1 MKFWLV
7 LNHTLSERCDF
18 FVNYFFFEI
27 QDHLV
32 SQNRMV
38 LYFFFSVTWKFSH
51 MNERAT
57 SMPQHTK
64 KALLKRNPSWKDKP
78 RYGDDDTLR
87 TFKWPY
93 GTGELVD
100 ELKRVREILTVAHT
114 IQPNEAIKP
123 IEIDIA
129 FEECFIDSHEN

>member
-1 MKFWLV
+1 M
-7 LNHTLSERCDF
+7 
-18 FVNYFFFEI
+18 
-27 QDHLV
+27 
-32 SQNRMV
+32 
-38 LYFFFSVTWKFSH
+38 
-51 MNERAT
+51 
-57 SMPQHTK
+57 QHPK
-64 KALLKRNPSWKDKP
+64 KALLKRNPSWKDKS

>member
-1 MKFWLV
+1 M
-7 LNHTLSERCDF
+7 
-18 FVNYFFFEI
+18 
-27 QDHLV
+27 
-32 SQNRMV
+32 
-38 LYFFFSVTWKFSH
+38 TWKFSQ
-51 MNERAT
+51 MNERGT
-57 SMPQHTK
+57 TMQHTK

>member
-1 MKFWLV
+1 M
-7 LNHTLSERCDF
+7 
-18 FVNYFFFEI
+18 
-27 QDHLV
+27 
-32 SQNRMV
+32 
-38 LYFFFSVTWKFSH
+38 TWKFSQI
-51 MNERAT
+51 NERGT
-57 SMPQHTK
+57 TMPQHTK